1 MIAQKITRPSITQLV
16 TTLSYAGVRLVTK
29 NETSTP
35 VSHTHIWEP
44 SRAIPELTGG
54 ILLTPGAIQLPSQV
68 IRDTAAKG
76 FSAIMIKPLPNSL
89 DEAIP
94 TAESCDI
101 ALFTIDDELE
111 WLHLD
116 KLITQAIQA
125 VQGTDS
131 GLGSLAV
138 GDLFSLADAIAA
150 ATGGATA
157 IEDPE
162 QRILAYSTLPDQPID
177 NDRQLGILGRQVPDM
192 PENEI
197 QYRQVF
203 RAESVIRLPALPG
216 GGYDRLAVPVRA
228 GKQLLGSIWVIDS
241 GTLADTATEYLSD
254 IAALATLHLLRA
266 RSAEDL
272 SRQIRSDVVEQIFDA
287 TLPAKDGVRRLG
299 MSDNGPFYV
308 IALEPADPDVTA
320 GPALQQAAD
329 LATLV
334 LESRF
339 ETAAVSLRGVQ
350 IRALLAGIGE
360 DEHHLLASALT
371 HISDQSA
378 ASFGLTLNAAIS
390 ESITSAPQIKG
401 ARRSTDRV
409 LRLLRRQPWRGNL
422 ASSLDLATEL
432 SLEDLERFLRQ
443 RPELLSTAARDIT
456 SYDKTHRTSYA
467 ELLLTWLGTG
477 HDTALTASRLALHPN
492 TVRYRLGR
500 VSSLFGLD
508 IHDADALLLTWL
520 SLRSLA

>member
-1 MIAQKITRPSITQLV
+1 MITQGTVRPSIAQLA
-16 TTLSYAGVRLVTK
+16 TTLSYAGVRLATN
-29 NETSTP
+29 NEISTP
-35 VSHTHIWEP
+35 ISHTHIWEP
-44 SRAIPELTGG
+44 SRVIPELSGG
-54 ILLTPGAIQLPSQV
+54 ILLTPGAIQLTNSV
-68 IRDTAAKG
+68 VSDAASKG
-76 FSAIMIKPLPNSL
+76 FAAIILKPLKHSL
-89 DEAIP
+89 EEVIP
-94 TAESCDI
+94 TAEACNI

-138 GDLFSLADAIAA
+138 GDLFALADAIAA

-203 RAESVIRLPALPG
+203 RSESVIRLPSLPG

-254 IAALATLHLLRA
+254 IASLATLHLLRA

-272 SRQIRSDVVEQIFDA
+272 SSQIRSDVVAQIFDA

-299 MSDNGPFYV
+299 MSDSGPFYV
-308 IALEPADPDVTA
+308 IALEPADPDATA

-329 LATLV
+329 LTTLV

-350 IRALLAGIGE
+350 IRALLAGI
-360 DEHHLLASALT
+360 DERERHLLTGAIT

-378 ASFGLTLNAAIS
+378 ASFGLALNAAIS
-390 ESITSAPQIKG
+390 ESITSALQIKG
-401 ARRSTDRV
+401 ARRNTERV

-432 SLEDLERFLRQ
+432 SLDDLGRFLKQ
-443 RPELLSTAARDIT
+443 RPELLSVAAQDII
-456 SYDKTHRTSYA
+456 SHDKTHRTSYT
-467 ELLLTWLGTG
+467 ELLLTWLGSG

-508 IHDADALLLTWL
+508 LHDSDALLLTWL